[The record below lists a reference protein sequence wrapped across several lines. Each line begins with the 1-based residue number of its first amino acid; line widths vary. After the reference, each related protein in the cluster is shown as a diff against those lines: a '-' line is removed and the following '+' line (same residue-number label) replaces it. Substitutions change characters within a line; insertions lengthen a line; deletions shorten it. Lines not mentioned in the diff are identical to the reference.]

1 MPKFDIYKILF
12 FATVIV
18 PILIFSPL
26 SFDAFDLPKTLAVIF
41 FSLILF
47 LLFIF
52 KKNKAKQDWSL
63 GGVDTAVIFYCLI
76 LAISAIF
83 SQDKISSLL
92 GGLGA
97 YSQWMIGLAGKL
109 SSGLLVT
116 IAFCLVYFSF
126 NWGNEEKRFSA
137 NDFFKAL
144 VTSQTFCLVTFYLC
158 LSGFCD
164 SPQGAF
170 LPEIMKASLKTLNV
184 FSPLGRV
191 IFPYAV
197 FTAIILS
204 LSIFKLSEKLTVA
217 GNGKYF
223 LSVFILLQLPII
235 WLANYFWAYVIFA
248 LCLLIYIFW
257 EIWRQKGNL
266 SFSKLFLPLLFV
278 LISALF
284 VIPQFSKLIS
294 SPLQSQVPNELVLPQ
309 NYSLAVAKNSLA
321 AGPKDFAVG
330 SGPGT
335 FSYAFL
341 KYRPAEH
348 NKEMYYAVRWPE
360 AGNYLAELATTTG
373 LLGLLAFLA
382 LIFLAFVLSQKA
394 GEVPLEADWIF
405 PFLGGILVAFFFYHQ
420 SVWLLLMFWISL
432 GLIAGYFGGQDKK
445 FIIISYKWLGVGA
458 ILFSILFL
466 YTAFIGFQF
475 FQADLLYYRAIISG
489 DRALAKDTLAQ
500 ASSLNPY
507 SESYQQDYARLSF
520 AELLDFA
527 KSNDIKKEV
536 KAFGEKVIRVDN
548 LLSSSTKMFPN
559 RVAVWETKAAFYRE
573 LAPFEPSTLK
583 GAIELLKRAQALD
596 PNDPIILTELGK
608 LYFSA
613 GAIEEAQ
620 NSVAL
625 ALQLKPDYI
634 PATIEQALILEK
646 QDKLSE
652 AVVLLEGAYAL
663 YPQSDPDNLFQLGRL
678 YFRQKNF
685 AKAQPIFEAIISSYP
700 NHSDSLFLLGEIYQ
714 QKGNQAEADEYFKHV
729 LELNPGNPE
738 VLKAMRR
745 NIPMVPATSSKEIIK
760 KN

>member
-12 FATVIV
+12 YAVVAV
-18 PILIFSPL
+18 PILVFSPL

-41 FSLILF
+41 FSGILF
-47 LLFIF
+47 LLFLF
-52 KKNKAKQDWSL
+52 RKNKEKQDWSFRSL
-63 GGVDTAVIFYCLI
+63 DVAVIFYCLI
-76 LAISAIF
+76 LAISVIF

-97 YSQWMIGLAGKL
+97 YSQWMIGLAGKFSNGFL
-109 SSGLLVT
+109 AAL
-116 IAFCLVYFSF
+116 AFCFVYFSF
-126 NWGNEEKRFSA
+126 AWGGEEKRFSVS
-137 NDFFKAL
+137 DFFRVLA
-144 VTSQTFCLVTFYLC
+144 VSQIFCLMIFYLC

-204 LSIFKLSEKLTVA
+204 LSIFKLSEKLTTA
-217 GNGKYF
+217 GNSKYF
-223 LSVFILLQLPII
+223 LSVFVLLQLPII
-235 WLANYFWAYVIFA
+235 WLANYFWAYVILA
-248 LCLLIYIFW
+248 LCLLIFIFW
-257 EIWRQKGNL
+257 TVWRQKGNL

-278 LISALF
+278 LMSVLV

-294 SPLQSQVPNELVLPQ
+294 SPLLSQVPNELVLPQ
-309 NYSLAVAKNSLA
+309 KYSLAVAQKSLA
-321 AGPKDFAVG
+321 TSPKDLVIG
-330 SGPGT
+330 SGLGT

-341 KYRPAEH
+341 KYRPVEH

-360 AGNYLAELATTTG
+360 SGNYLAELTTTTG
-373 LLGLLAFLA
+373 LFGLLSFLM
-382 LIFLAFVLSQKA
+382 LIFLAFASSQKG
-394 GEVPLEADWIF
+394 GEIPSEADWIF
-405 PFLGGILVAFFFYHQ
+405 PFLGGILIAFFFYHQ
-420 SVWLLLMFWISL
+420 SIWLLLMFWISL
-432 GLIAGYFGGQDKK
+432 GLIAGYFCGQDKR
-445 FIIISYKWLGVGA
+445 FFVISYKWLGVVA

-466 YTAFIGFQF
+466 YTAFFGFQF
-475 FQADLLYYRAIISG
+475 FQADLFYYQAIISG
-489 DRALAKDTLAQ
+489 DRAAAKDTLAK

-507 SESYQQDYARLSF
+507 AESYQQDYARLSF

-527 KSNDIKKEV
+527 KTNDIKKEI
-536 KAFGEKVIRVDN
+536 KIFGEKVILVDN

-583 GAIELLKRAQALD
+583 GAIELLKKAQALD

-608 LYFSA
+608 LYFSS

-620 NSVAL
+620 SSIAL

-634 PATIEQALILEK
+634 PAIIEEALILEK

-652 AVVLLEGAYAL
+652 AVVLLEGGYAL

-714 QKGNQAEADEYFKHV
+714 QKGSQSKADEYFKRV
-729 LELNPGNPE
+729 LDLNPGNLE

-745 NIPMVPATSSKEIIK
+745 NIPMIPATSTQEIIK